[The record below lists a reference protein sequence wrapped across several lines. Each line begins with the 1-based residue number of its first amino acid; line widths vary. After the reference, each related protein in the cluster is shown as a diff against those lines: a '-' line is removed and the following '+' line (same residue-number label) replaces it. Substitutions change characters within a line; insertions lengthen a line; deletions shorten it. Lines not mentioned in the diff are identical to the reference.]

1 MTLRESAAAKV
12 NLTLEVRGKRPDGYH
27 ELESIV
33 FFASFGD
40 ELSFTP
46 APATPLS
53 SAASLTTDAT
63 RASGKVL
70 HVDGPFAEACAQGGA
85 TNLVAVAAGA
95 FARFTGHPAS
105 GAFTLTKRIPVA
117 AGLGGGSADAA
128 AALRLLVRASAGETG
143 IAKTQAAET
152 AQRPDMA
159 AYIPLARE
167 IGADVPV
174 CLFSRA
180 AMMTGV
186 GERLRHL
193 APIAPVPAVLVNPM
207 VPLATRDVFRELQAP
222 SLPRS
227 CEPTPDGMRTP
238 PEFANFDDMLA
249 YARTHPNHLEAP
261 AQRLLPA
268 IGDVLSEL
276 ANAPGAELARLSGSG
291 PTCFALFRDNA
302 AASAAAEVIAGAH
315 PGWWVCATTLQ

>member
-1 MTLRESAAAKV
+1 MTLRENAAAKV

-33 FFASFGD
+33 LFASFGD
-40 ELSFTP
+40 ELTFTL
-46 APATPLS
+46 APTSPLS
-53 SAASLTTDAT
+53 SAASHAADAT
-63 RASGKVL
+63 CAPGASL
-70 HVDGPFAEACAQGGA
+70 HMDGPFAEACAQGGA
-85 TNLVAVAAGA
+85 TNLVDEAANA
-95 FARFTGHPAS
+95 FARFSGQQVN

-128 AALRLLVRASAGETG
+128 AALRLLARAG
-143 IAKTQAAET
+143 AEDIV
-152 AQRPDMA
+152 QQPDMM

-180 AMMTGV
+180 TMMTGV

-193 APIAPVPAVLVNPM
+193 EPLAPVPAVLVNPM

-222 SLPRS
+222 PLSRS
-227 CEPTPDGMRTP
+227 SEPLREEAPSP
-238 PEFANFDDMLA
+238 PEFASFGGMLA
-249 YARTHPNHLEAP
+249 YAREHPNHLEAP
-261 AQRLLPA
+261 ARRLLPS
-268 IGDVLSEL
+268 IGDVLGEL
-276 ANAPGAELARLSGSG
+276 ENAPGAELARLSGSG
-291 PTCFALFRDNA
+291 PTCFALFRDSV
-302 AASAAAEVIAGAH
+302 AASAAAKAISQAH